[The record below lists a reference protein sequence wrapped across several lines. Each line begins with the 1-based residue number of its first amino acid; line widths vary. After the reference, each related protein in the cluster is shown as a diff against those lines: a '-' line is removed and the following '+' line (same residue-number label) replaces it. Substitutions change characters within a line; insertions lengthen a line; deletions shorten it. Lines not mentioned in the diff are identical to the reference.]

1 MKITH
6 RKNVVRREAKFGY
19 VYSTKCHIMTHP
31 SAITVKNLCPLWA
44 ATLQQQQLSS
54 SLMAQMGQLQRT
66 HMIEKLSPDSFLIQE
81 SWLSATHY
89 TTLDCRC
96 TFLNKSES
104 LFICFNRIMRA
115 NLGKS
120 TNNFCN
126 TIYQPGLRGVYIE
139 VCCSPPGARVAVLVV
154 LVLVG
159 APLQVPKP
167 LHSLHPLSVV
177 WVTTTHFNYLVLRP
191 HHLTWVQVIHLCAPV
206 VLALPVQRPVAVL
219 PLPPL
224 GHHVSLDVGGLQ
236 HIALI

>member
-66 HMIEKLSPDSFLIQE
+66 HMIEQLSPDSFLTHE
-81 SWLSATHY
+81 ARLSATHY

-96 TFLNKSES
+96 TFINKSES
-104 LFICFNRIMRA
+104 LFICKTELWEQILV
-115 NLGKS
+115 NLQTTFVTQS
-120 TNNFCN
+120 ISLTSEVC
-126 TIYQPGLRGVYIE
+126 IE

-159 APLQVPKP
+159 APLQVPEP
-167 LHSLHPLSVV
+167 LHGLHPLSVV
-177 WVTTTHFNYLVLRP
+177 WVTKTHFNYLVLRP

-224 GHHVSLDVGGLQ
+224 GHHVSLNVGGLQ